1 MEITLK
7 YYSLC
12 KLIGAHITGAVTLK
26 EKAAQLVYVIDHT
39 YGLKLNQ
46 DAVTKIELFF
56 KGYEKK
62 MRECRNALSKFN
74 KNNEDWLNTEINTE
88 IEKKK
93 LLDALVRTTTRC
105 N

>member
-62 MRECRNALSKFN
+62 CVNAGTHYPNSTK
-74 KNNEDWLNTEINTE
+74 
-88 IEKKK
+88 
-93 LLDALVRTTTRC
+93 TTKIG
-105 N
+105 